1 MRYSKPLTIEGVDYK
16 VRDVWFASGTY
27 STTDVKNKC
36 FALIQH
42 PERHWES
49 KTVQITEDQAKEL

>member
-1 MRYSKPLTIEGVDYK
+1 MRYPKPLRIENTDYK
-16 VRDVWFASGTY
+16 VRDVWFASGSH
-27 STTDVKNKC
+27 STTDGKDKY

-49 KTVQITEDQAKEL
+49 KTVQITEEQAKEL